1 MRIDTAEHAQ
11 GNIPPQSNLPDPV
24 LTPLSRRQADRL
36 VHLALRAA
44 TDLGL
49 TVTYQGGAALVP
61 ADPSADRPV
70 LGLSNLARIIAR
82 FEEDR
87 WPSLIEEHF
96 TGMLAQLSQGPPP
109 PPADPE
115 RELIQRLVP
124 RDALPSSWTSDR
136 PDFLPGLISVP
147 SAETDG
153 VVTMYFEPADLGLT
167 WSDAERFGLANLRR
181 LKDQV
186 EYVDHDDLRI
196 TFVSGTGYAASRAL
210 VLDTVLRETLQV
222 EHPPY
227 GVLAALPAR
236 DTLILHVIEDLSVL
250 PALGVLLNVAARCY
264 SRDPGPLS
272 PEVHLVTPGLTWH
285 PATTELPDHAP
296 LRLSPELESL
306 TKLLATREGA
316 AQSRYPMP

>member
-1 MRIDTAEHAQ
+1 MPVDTAEPAH
-11 GNIPPQSNLPDPV
+11 GNVPPQPNLPDPA
-24 LTPLSRRQADRL
+24 LPPLSQRQADRL

-44 TDLGL
+44 ADLGL
-49 TVTYQGGAALVP
+49 AVTYQGGAALVP
-61 ADPSADRPV
+61 VDPSAERPV

-82 FEEDR
+82 FDEDR

-115 RELIQRLVP
+115 RELIQRIVP

-147 SAETDG
+147 STENDG
-153 VVTMYFEPADLGLT
+153 VVTMYLEPADLGLT
-167 WSDAERFGLANLRR
+167 WSDAEHFGLTNLRR
-181 LKDQV
+181 LDDHV
-186 EYVDHDDLRI
+186 ETVDHEDLRI

-210 VLDTVLRETLQV
+210 VLDTVLRDSLHLER
-222 EHPPY
+222 PPY
-227 GVLAALPAR
+227 GLLAALPAR
-236 DTLILHVIEDLSVL
+236 DTLILHVIEDLTVL

-272 PEVHLVTPGLTWH
+272 PEVHLVTPDLTWH

-306 TKLLATREGA
+306 TKLLATREGTTR
-316 AQSRYPMP
+316 SR